1 MASSSLPP
9 EVTRYVEYLR
19 EAYARQPPRSVASS
33 WIRATPGE
41 QHIGLALVESEVE
54 VLYVAMDSFTRSTLH
69 GREEDIMKPKRTLLL
84 SQVYIYIS
92 QFRQLEAYAQSCA
105 CLSERIL
112 VRVFR
117 IDREIVSFCVISRYW
132 CAPKK
137 LSDKRLLQTI
147 TTL

>member
-41 QHIGLALVESEVE
+41 QQISLALLESEVE
-54 VLYVAMDSFTRSTLH
+54 VLYVTMDSFTRSTLH

-84 SQVYIYIS
+84 SQFPCLV
-92 QFRQLEAYAQSCA
+92 RTLEA
-105 CLSERIL
+105 LPLL
-112 VRVFR
+112 VQYMA
-117 IDREIVSFCVISRYW
+117 IVCPRS
-132 CAPKK
+132 
-137 LSDKRLLQTI
+137 LLRAWAI
-147 TTL
+147 F